1 MNFNI
6 KKCAAMAALDRIKQ
20 KYPGA
25 ISYVEEIANA
35 TDFTDMWDHSM
46 VYAPL
51 PVAHAAMEKSYKREI
66 SRTDAL
72 DASVIAAAASWRLD
86 KSIYDF
92 SAELTKELFEVSC
105 RKILNIDIS
114 SIHLPKKV
122 IYIRPGIKMPGNI
135 DGFFVYRN
143 ENHIEYP
150 DRNIIEIRF
159 TPITKNGLPL
169 CTPFLPYIPGEEKT
183 IEQCIC
189 NGSRRPKAIDY
200 KRLEEMLLQDVS
212 IMDKF
217 ESMDKDAFEEYG
229 NTMGPFTAF
238 LATMLV
244 YLSADNA
251 DIQTDPDWKS
261 KQTSKIHDIPREI
274 TVFNVGA
281 NIACRLKQL
290 NRFEAKEFIH
300 PGSHSSDIRIRRA
313 YWQSYR
319 YGPGRKLIRLK
330 WTHTALVDAAGQ
342 EIADPKF

>member
-135 DGFFVYRN
+135 DGFL
-143 ENHIEYP
+143 
-150 DRNIIEIRF
+150 F
-159 TPITKNGLPL
+159 TGM
-169 CTPFLPYIPGEEKT
+169 KT
-183 IEQCIC
+183 I
-189 NGSRRPKAIDY
+189 S
-200 KRLEEMLLQDVS
+200 S
-212 IMDKF
+212 
-217 ESMDKDAFEEYG
+217 
-229 NTMGPFTAF
+229 
-238 LATMLV
+238 
-244 YLSADNA
+244 
-251 DIQTDPDWKS
+251 IQTGISWKS
-261 KQTSKIHDIPREI
+261 ASPPLPKMDFRSVHRFFPTFPVKK
-274 TVFNVGA
+274 
-281 NIACRLKQL
+281 KQL
-290 NRFEAKEFIH
+290 NSVSAMV
-300 PGSHSSDIRIRRA
+300 PGV
-313 YWQSYR
+313 
-319 YGPGRKLIRLK
+319 RKR
-330 WTHTALVDAAGQ
+330 
-342 EIADPKF
+342 